1 MKISRPMLYGTLAIV
16 AVVAWVMSS
25 PEDVAAPA
33 KPKAANKSSSSA
45 KTELFTK
52 ADREAAFVPVNAATP
67 NAFKPIVARTTGPS
81 AGLLEPNAIPADFA
95 GGDPN
100 WIYSG
105 MATVDGVGFALV
117 ENTATSDGEFIKV
130 NENWR
135 RSRVLKLT
143 PESLTLENERGVVR
157 TVRIKTKEDELPP
170 LPGGGLEP
178 VNPLEGPIG
187 NGLAVRPQQ
196 GASGTNNG
204 VPTENSNEN

>member
-1 MKISRPMLYGTLAIV
+1 MKISRPMVYGTLAILG
-16 AVVAWVMSS
+16 VVAWTLSN
-25 PEDVAAPA
+25 PEDTTAPT
-33 KPKAANKSSSSA
+33 KPKTAKTASSGA

-52 ADREAAFVPVNAATP
+52 ADREAAFVPVNTATP

-100 WIYSG
+100 WVYTG
-105 MATVDGVGFALV
+105 MATVDGVGFGLV
-117 ENTATSDGEFIKV
+117 ENSATLDGEFLKL
-130 NENWR
+130 NERWKKA
-135 RSRVLKLT
+135 RVLKLT
-143 PESLTLENERGVVR
+143 PESLTLENDRGVVR
-157 TVRIKTKEDELPP
+157 TMRIKTKEDELPP
-170 LPGGGLEP
+170 IPGGGMEP

-196 GASGTNNG
+196 GAPGTSNG